1 MVGAAPPPA
10 AAPRAKRGRSRRK
23 RQAPGRTRS
32 IAPPAKPPAP
42 TGPRDPDALLDY
54 GWLRLPDWTE
64 KTRRGGLRP
73 VTLDS
78 ALKAFV
84 EERGLGAG
92 AVSSIAD
99 ALRNLR
105 NRQRQLKTTA
115 LPEGCIDSSH
125 AGFHHTTPPG
135 PRVSLPSD
143 SCFRSVQVTS
153 GKAQARR
160 VYRVVPRQDTSV
172 QSIIEL
178 RNPTGIPLAKGP
190 LRVLEGGGM
199 RARGVLGSTGRDGP
213 ICLSLGPEERIRVA
227 RNARVREESRGM
239 LSGDRA
245 LIHEVEVTVANRLTR
260 PVVVEVF
267 EALPDATED
276 GGVEVQFNS
285 AQPQAHAGLGPHDRK
300 NERAL
305 RWQLEVAAG
314 TEQTIHWGYTITIS
328 ARAEL
333 EGGNR
338 REP

>member
-1 MVGAAPPPA
+1 MVGAAPPA
-10 AAPRAKRGRSRRK
+10 AAPRAKRGRSSRN

-32 IAPPAKPPAP
+32 IAPPARPPAP
-42 TGPRDPDALLDY
+42 SGPRDPDALLDY
-54 GWLRLPDWTE
+54 SWLRLPDWTE

-92 AVSSIAD
+92 AVSSIAA

-115 LPEGCIDSSH
+115 LPAGCIDSSH

-172 QSIIEL
+172 QSILEL

-213 ICLSLGPEERIRVA
+213 IRLSLGPEDRIRVA

-239 LSGDRA
+239 LGGDRA
-245 LIHEVEVTVANRLTR
+245 LIHEVDVTVANRLTR

-276 GGVEVQFNS
+276 GGVEVQFDG
-285 AQPQAHAGLGPHDRK
+285 AQPQAQAGIGPHDRK

-305 RWQLEVAAG
+305 SWKLEVAAG
-314 TEQTIHWGYTITIS
+314 TEQTIRWGYTITIS